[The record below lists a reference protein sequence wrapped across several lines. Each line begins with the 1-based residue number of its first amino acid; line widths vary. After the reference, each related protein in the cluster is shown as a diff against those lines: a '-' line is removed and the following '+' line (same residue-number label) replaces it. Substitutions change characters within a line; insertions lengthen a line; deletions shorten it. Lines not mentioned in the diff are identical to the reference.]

1 MARFLHGIT
10 EKIYIHMSQKQHNH
24 SGKGAENSVNEEEIK
39 IENPEIEVEDTL
51 KDGATEAADSEYDEQ
66 SSEIETLKKLLQER
80 EDALEKEK
88 KEYLFLMADF
98 DNFKKRTLREK
109 SEIIKN
115 GAENVLKGILPI
127 LDDFERGI
135 DAIKDDATAV
145 AVKEGM
151 ALIYNK
157 FVKYLQQNGVKEIPT
172 QDADFDVDLHEAVA
186 MVPVDDESKK
196 GKVIDTIAKGY
207 TLNDK
212 VIRHA
217 KVAVGQ

>member
-1 MARFLHGIT
+1 
-10 EKIYIHMSQKQHNH
+10 MSQKQHNH
-24 SGKGAENSVNEEEIK
+24 SGNGSANGAPEGEIK
-39 IENPEIEVEDTL
+39 IENPETEIEDTL
-51 KDGATEAADSEYDEQ
+51 NDGATEAGDAEYDEQ
-66 SSEIETLKKLLQER
+66 SSEIEALKKMLQER

-115 GAENVLKGILPI
+115 GAENVIKGILPI

-135 DAIKDDATAV
+135 DAIKDDATA
-145 AVKEGM
+145 ASVKEGM
-151 ALIYNK
+151 ELIYNK
-157 FVKYLQQNGVKEIPT
+157 LVKYLQQNGVKEIPT
-172 QDADFDVDLHEAVA
+172 DNADFDVDLHEAIA
-186 MVPVDDESKK
+186 MVPVDDEAKK

>member
-1 MARFLHGIT
+1 
-10 EKIYIHMSQKQHNH
+10 MSQKHHND
-24 SGKGAENSVNEEEIK
+24 SAKKSDKAKAEEEIK
-39 IENPEIEVEDTL
+39 IENPQVEVEDVL
-51 KDGATEAADSEYDEQ
+51 NDGATEAGDGEYDEQ
-66 SSEIETLKKLLQER
+66 SSEIEALKNMLQER
-80 EDALEKEK
+80 EEALEKEK
-88 KEYLFLMADF
+88 KEYLFLMAEF

-109 SEIIKN
+109 TEIIKN

-145 AVKEGM
+145 SVKEGM
-151 ALIYNK
+151 ELIYNK

-172 QDADFDVDLHEAVA
+172 KDATFDVDLHEAIA

>member
-1 MARFLHGIT
+1 
-10 EKIYIHMSQKQHNH
+10 MSQKQHN
-24 SGKGAENSVNEEEIK
+24 SSDKDTRKENQEPEIK
-39 IENPEIEVEDTL
+39 IENADVETDDVLDEGANEVCDTAV
-51 KDGATEAADSEYDEQ
+51 DDEE
-66 SSEIETLKKLLQER
+66 SSEIETLKQLLQQRDE
-80 EDALEKEK
+80 ALEKEK

-135 DAIKDDATAV
+135 DAIKDDATATS
-145 AVKEGM
+145 VKEGM
-151 ALIYNK
+151 ELIYNK

-172 QDADFDVDLHEAVA
+172 DGADFDVDLHEAIA

>member
-1 MARFLHGIT
+1 
-10 EKIYIHMSQKQHNH
+10 MSQKQHNH
-24 SGKGAENSVNEEEIK
+24 SEKNSAKGAQEAEIK
-39 IENPEIEVEDTL
+39 IENPDMEVEDTL
-51 KDGATEAADSEYDEQ
+51 NDGITEETGADEE
-66 SSEIETLKKLLQER
+66 SSEIEKLKQMLQDR

-135 DAIKDDATAV
+135 EAIKDDATAV
-145 AVKEGM
+145 SVKEGM
-151 ALIYNK
+151 ELIYNK

-172 QDADFDVDLHEAVA
+172 EDAVFDVDLHEAIA

>member
-1 MARFLHGIT
+1 
-10 EKIYIHMSQKQHNH
+10 MSQKHHND
-24 SGKGAENSVNEEEIK
+24 SAKDKEQKSNEEINV
-39 IENPEIEVEDTL
+39 ENPGTEIEDVL
-51 KDGATEAADSEYDEQ
+51 NDGLTESGDSEYDGQ
-66 SSEIETLKKLLQER
+66 SSEIEALKKMLQER

-109 SEIIKN
+109 ADIIKN

-135 DAIKDDATAV
+135 EAIKDDASAV
-145 AVKEGM
+145 SVKEGM
-151 ALIYNK
+151 ELIYNK

-172 QDADFDVDLHEAVA
+172 DNADFDVDLHEAIA
-186 MVPVDDESKK
+186 MVPVDDDAKK

>member
-1 MARFLHGIT
+1 MT
-10 EKIYIHMSQKQHNH
+10 QKQHNH
-24 SGKGAENSVNEEEIK
+24 STADEAQEPESKFETPDVENT
-39 IENPEIEVEDTL
+39 DA
-51 KDGATEAADSEYDEQ
+51 ATEATAEAMDADNDPEL
-66 SSEIETLKKLLQER
+66 SEIDALKQMLKER

-115 GAENVLKGILPI
+115 GTENVMKGILPI

-135 DAIKDDATAV
+135 EAIKDEPTA
-145 AVKEGM
+145 ASVKEGM
-151 ALIYNK
+151 ELIYNK
-157 FVKYLQQNGVKEIPT
+157 FVKYLHQNGVKEIPT
-172 QDADFDVDLHEAVA
+172 TDVVFDVDLHEAVA
-186 MVPVDDESKK
+186 MVPVGDETKK

-207 TLNDK
+207 MLNDK

>member
-1 MARFLHGIT
+1 
-10 EKIYIHMSQKQHNH
+10 MSQKQHNH
-24 SGKGAENSVNEEEIK
+24 SAKDSAKEAKETEIK
-39 IENPEIEVEDTL
+39 IENPDVEAD
-51 KDGATEAADSEYDEQ
+51 DVFDEGAADVCNTEEDGQ
-66 SSEIETLKKLLQER
+66 SSEIEALKQMLQER
-80 EDALEKEK
+80 EEALEKEK

-135 DAIKDDATAV
+135 EAIKDDATAV
-145 AVKEGM
+145 SVKEGM
-151 ALIYNK
+151 ELIYNK

-172 QDADFDVDLHEAVA
+172 ENADFDVDLHEAIA

>member
-1 MARFLHGIT
+1 
-10 EKIYIHMSQKQHNH
+10 MSQKQHNH
-24 SGKGAENSVNEEEIK
+24 SGNGSANTAPEEEIK
-39 IENPEIEVEDTL
+39 IENPETEIEDTL
-51 KDGATEAADSEYDEQ
+51 NDGVTEAGDSEYDGQ
-66 SSEIETLKKLLQER
+66 SSEIEALKKMLQER

-115 GAENVLKGILPI
+115 GAENVIKGILPI

-135 DAIKDDATAV
+135 DAIKDDATA
-145 AVKEGM
+145 ASVKEGM
-151 ALIYNK
+151 ELIYNK
-157 FVKYLQQNGVKEIPT
+157 LVKYLQQNGVKEIPT
-172 QDADFDVDLHEAVA
+172 DNADFDVDLHEAIA
-186 MVPVDDESKK
+186 MVPVDDEAKK

>member
-1 MARFLHGIT
+1 
-10 EKIYIHMSQKQHNH
+10 MSQKQHNH
-24 SGKGAENSVNEEEIK
+24 SGNGSANGAPEEEIK
-39 IENPEIEVEDTL
+39 IENPETEIEDTL
-51 KDGATEAADSEYDEQ
+51 NDGATEAGDAEYDEQ
-66 SSEIETLKKLLQER
+66 SSEIEALKKMLQER

-115 GAENVLKGILPI
+115 GAENVIKGILPI

-135 DAIKDDATAV
+135 DAIKDDATA
-145 AVKEGM
+145 ASVKEGM
-151 ALIYNK
+151 ELIYNK
-157 FVKYLQQNGVKEIPT
+157 LVKYLQQNGVKEIPT
-172 QDADFDVDLHEAVA
+172 DNADFDVDLHEAIA
-186 MVPVDDESKK
+186 MVPVDDEAKK

>member
-1 MARFLHGIT
+1 
-10 EKIYIHMSQKQHNH
+10 MSQKHHNAAP
-24 SGKGAENSVNEEEIK
+24 KDAQQNPEEEEIK
-39 IENPEIEVEDTL
+39 IENPDTEIEDIL
-51 KDGATEAADSEYDEQ
+51 NDGATEAGETVDDEN
-66 SSEIETLKKLLQER
+66 SSEIEALKNLLQER
-80 EDALEKEK
+80 EEALEKEK

-109 SEIIKN
+109 ADIIKN

-135 DAIKDDATAV
+135 EAIKDDASAV
-145 AVKEGM
+145 SVKEGM
-151 ALIYNK
+151 ELIYNK

-172 QDADFDVDLHEAVA
+172 ENANFDVDLHEAIA
-186 MVPVDDESKK
+186 MVPVDDETKK

-217 KVAVGQ
+217 KVVVGQ

>member
-1 MARFLHGIT
+1 
-10 EKIYIHMSQKQHNH
+10 MSQKQHNH
-24 SGKGAENSVNEEEIK
+24 SEKNSAKGAQEAEIK
-39 IENPEIEVEDTL
+39 IENPDMEVEGTL
-51 KDGATEAADSEYDEQ
+51 NDGITEETGADEE
-66 SSEIETLKKLLQER
+66 SSEIEKLKQMLQDR
-80 EDALEKEK
+80 EEALEKEK

-135 DAIKDDATAV
+135 EAIKDDATAV
-145 AVKEGM
+145 SVKEGM
-151 ALIYNK
+151 ELIYNK

-172 QDADFDVDLHEAVA
+172 EDAVFDVDLHEAIA

-196 GKVIDTIAKGY
+196 GKIIDTIAKGY

>member
-1 MARFLHGIT
+1 
-10 EKIYIHMSQKQHNH
+10 MSQKQHNH
-24 SGKGAENSVNEEEIK
+24 SEKNSAKGAQEAEIK
-39 IENPEIEVEDTL
+39 IENPDMEVEDTL
-51 KDGATEAADSEYDEQ
+51 NDGITEETGADEE
-66 SSEIETLKKLLQER
+66 SSEIEKLKQMLQDR

-135 DAIKDDATAV
+135 EAIKDDATAV
-145 AVKEGM
+145 SVKEGM
-151 ALIYNK
+151 ELIYNK

-172 QDADFDVDLHEAVA
+172 EDAVFDVDLHEAIA

-196 GKVIDTIAKGY
+196 GKIIDTIAKGY

>member
-1 MARFLHGIT
+1 MNSKH
-10 EKIYIHMSQKQHNH
+10 HNDFANK
-24 SGKGAENSVNEEEIK
+24 SKETDAKEEIK
-39 IENPEIEVEDTL
+39 IENPQMEVEDVL
-51 KDGATEAADSEYDEQ
+51 NDGVTEAGDSEYDGD
-66 SSEIETLKKLLQER
+66 SSEIEALKNMLQER
-80 EDALEKEK
+80 EEALEKEK
-88 KEYLFLMADF
+88 KEYLFLMAEF

-115 GAENVLKGILPI
+115 GAENVLKGLLPV

-135 DAIKDDATAV
+135 AAIKDDTSAAS
-145 AVKEGM
+145 VKEGM
-151 ALIYNK
+151 ELIYNK

-172 QDADFDVDLHEAVA
+172 DNVDFNVDLHEAIA
-186 MVPVDDESKK
+186 MVPVDDEAKK

>member
-1 MARFLHGIT
+1 
-10 EKIYIHMSQKQHNH
+10 MSQKQHNH
-24 SGKGAENSVNEEEIK
+24 SEKNSAKGAQEAEIK
-39 IENPEIEVEDTL
+39 IENPDMEVEDTL
-51 KDGATEAADSEYDEQ
+51 NDGITEETGADEE
-66 SSEIETLKKLLQER
+66 SSEIEKLKQMLQDR

-145 AVKEGM
+145 SVKEGM
-151 ALIYNK
+151 ELIYNK

-172 QDADFDVDLHEAVA
+172 EDAVFDVDLHEAIA

>member
-1 MARFLHGIT
+1 
-10 EKIYIHMSQKQHNH
+10 MSQKQHNH
-24 SGKGAENSVNEEEIK
+24 SEKDSAKGTQEAEIK
-39 IENPEIEVEDTL
+39 IENPDMEVEDTL
-51 KDGATEAADSEYDEQ
+51 NDGITEETGADEE
-66 SSEIETLKKLLQER
+66 SSEIEKLKQMLQDR
-80 EDALEKEK
+80 EEALEKEK

-135 DAIKDDATAV
+135 EAIKDDATAV
-145 AVKEGM
+145 SVKEGM
-151 ALIYNK
+151 ELIYNK

-172 QDADFDVDLHEAVA
+172 EDAVFDVDLHEAIA
-186 MVPVDDESKK
+186 MVPVEDESKK

>member
-1 MARFLHGIT
+1 
-10 EKIYIHMSQKQHNH
+10 MSQKQHNH
-24 SGKGAENSVNEEEIK
+24 SEKDSAKGAQEAEIK
-39 IENPEIEVEDTL
+39 IENPDMEVEDTL
-51 KDGATEAADSEYDEQ
+51 NDGITEETGADEE
-66 SSEIETLKKLLQER
+66 SSEIEKLKQMLQDR
-80 EDALEKEK
+80 EEALEKEK

-145 AVKEGM
+145 SVKEGM
-151 ALIYNK
+151 ELIYNK

-172 QDADFDVDLHEAVA
+172 EDAVFDVDLHEAIA
-186 MVPVDDESKK
+186 MVPVEDESKK

>member
-1 MARFLHGIT
+1 
-10 EKIYIHMSQKQHNH
+10 MSQKQHNH
-24 SGKGAENSVNEEEIK
+24 SEKNSAKGAQEAEIK
-39 IENPEIEVEDTL
+39 IENPDMEVEDTL
-51 KDGATEAADSEYDEQ
+51 NDVITEETGADEE
-66 SSEIETLKKLLQER
+66 SSEIEKLKQMLQDR

-135 DAIKDDATAV
+135 EAIKDDATAV
-145 AVKEGM
+145 SVKEGM
-151 ALIYNK
+151 ELIYNK

-172 QDADFDVDLHEAVA
+172 EDAVFDVDLHEAIA

>member
-1 MARFLHGIT
+1 
-10 EKIYIHMSQKQHNH
+10 MSQKQHNH
-24 SGKGAENSVNEEEIK
+24 AEKDSAKEAKDTEIK
-39 IENPEIEVEDTL
+39 IENPDVEAEDVL
-51 KDGATEAADSEYDEQ
+51 VDGETEAGDTEYDGE
-66 SSEIETLKKLLQER
+66 SSEIEALKQMLQER
-80 EDALEKEK
+80 EEALEKEK

-135 DAIKDDATAV
+135 EAIKDDATA
-145 AVKEGM
+145 ASVKEGM
-151 ALIYNK
+151 ELIYNK

-172 QDADFDVDLHEAVA
+172 ENADFDVDLHEAIA
-186 MVPVDDESKK
+186 MVPVDDEAKK

>member
-1 MARFLHGIT
+1 MT
-10 EKIYIHMSQKQHNH
+10 QKQHNH
-24 SGKGAENSVNEEEIK
+24 STADEAQERESRI
-39 IENPEIEVEDTL
+39 DTP
-51 KDGATEAADSEYDEQ
+51 DVDNASAADAAAETANTDAEPEL
-66 SSEIETLKKLLQER
+66 SEIDALKQMLKER

-109 SEIIKN
+109 TEIIRN

-135 DAIKDDATAV
+135 EAIKDEATAV
-145 AVKEGM
+145 SVKEGM
-151 ALIYNK
+151 ELIYNK

-172 QDADFDVDLHEAVA
+172 ADVVFDVDLHEAVA
-186 MVPVDDESKK
+186 MVPVDDETKK

-207 TLNDK
+207 MLNDK